1 MMMRRADM
9 SVTDHPAVAA
19 YKANKA
25 QYDIDN
31 YLNFIRGSTSVES
44 QCGDLLGV
52 LDTPEFVALMKTQV
66 NPDPF
71 KAIVDA
77 VPDLDLY
84 DLQWLEKH
92 LPITSPAYSPVILRN
107 KEIWSAYGGLVEM
120 ACQPGAEAK

>member
-1 MMMRRADM
+1 
-9 SVTDHPAVAA
+9 
-19 YKANKA
+19 
-25 QYDIDN
+25 
-31 YLNFIRGSTSVES
+31 
-44 QCGDLLGV
+44 
-52 LDTPEFVALMKTQV
+52 MKTQV

-107 KEIWSAYGGLVEM
+107 KEIWSAYGGWWTVPRSGGSHGQRLPEGK
-120 ACQPGAEAK
+120 QPGDRVPHTPLGVYPEDHKSGDPT